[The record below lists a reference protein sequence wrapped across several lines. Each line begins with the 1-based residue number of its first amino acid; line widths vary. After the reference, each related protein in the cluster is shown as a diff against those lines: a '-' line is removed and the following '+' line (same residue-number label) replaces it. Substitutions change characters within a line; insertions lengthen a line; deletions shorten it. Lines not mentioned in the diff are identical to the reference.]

1 MEVIKKLLVRFR
13 QTGVLFLIGLI
24 LIVYISFG
32 FVYWQQGVKQGEFE
46 DQIVKLSA
54 VIARPLPSS
63 DALRAEYDEVA
74 KALAP
79 VDNAQ
84 AIKALVDAAEK
95 NGIDVTPEVGK
106 FRIPPAK
113 LGQAKVGGGTYQ
125 TLTFSNVYVQ
135 GDYADVMAFI
145 SDLDSG
151 KVMKTSGEGKEE
163 EMKTL
168 VLQKVTTREVE
179 VTAAGEDAAR
189 RAEFRSVASAVQSM
203 MSDNT
208 LSGIP
213 FPISFSGGVATNLMG
228 DNPNTGNVREGFP
241 DVTTTAAAK
250 GYTGTGTPR
259 GGYVLYEHDKI
270 SVDDTTKFST
280 VSYINTLT
288 TEYYYTSEADGT
300 VRQFDGANVFTAREY
315 LSKDTTKSEIGA
327 NIDLVIYY
335 KSG

>member
-63 DALRAEYDEVA
+63 DALRAEYDKVA
-74 KALAP
+74 AALAP
-79 VDNAQ
+79 VDNAH
-84 AIKALVDAAEK
+84 AIKMLVDTAEK

-151 KVMKTSGEGKEE
+151 KMMKTSGE

-228 DNPNTGNVREGFP
+228 DDPDTARVNEGFP

-270 SVDDTTKFST
+270 STGNTAQFST
-280 VSYINTLT
+280 VNYINTLT
-288 TEYYYTSEADGT
+288 TIYYYTSEADGT

-315 LSKDTTKSEIGA
+315 LSKDTNKSEIGA